1 MGLEAKI
8 TAVEK
13 QLHAAVGEKHKQDAK
28 GNREPCRIPSL
39 HQINTFVERTRKRLK
54 YIEEIEGHSK
64 CTKFLQKLQGSNV
77 SHKNVARTTRAPGAI
92 MSESDDSE
100 YSEMEEETVAEEPN
114 ETAEAILK
122 RAVAQTTPAAAK
134 QAAK

>member
-1 MGLEAKI
+1 
-8 TAVEK
+8 
-13 QLHAAVGEKHKQDAK
+13 
-28 GNREPCRIPSL
+28 
-39 HQINTFVERTRKRLK
+39 
-54 YIEEIEGHSK
+54 
-64 CTKFLQKLQGSNV
+64 
-77 SHKNVARTTRAPGAI
+77 